1 MRHLFL
7 ILSRA
12 SHKSSVVLSPVQ
24 HTVRNISLRFV
35 SRNDGCSISNG
46 TASAVLFPQKTV
58 YRGIERTF
66 SVSPALGKVKQKAD
80 KKKSGKSQNVD
91 MNELSEVINVDKFT
105 RQMDYAVE
113 EMKKNFMTYVSL
125 RSSIGSIE
133 QVVVNFE
140 GEDFMLQELAQISR
154 KPKVV
159 VLNVTTF
166 PQAIP
171 QILDAISKSG
181 LNLNPQQDG
190 TTVFVPIPKI
200 TKEHREGLAKN
211 AKALF
216 IKCRD
221 SLKDVRNKEIK
232 DLKKIPSISEDQVRR
247 VQSQLEAIC
256 DKYVK
261 EAENLLDTKQKELL
275 RTE

>member
-1 MRHLFL
+1 MKQLFL

-12 SHKSSVVLSPVQ
+12 SNKSGTFLSPVQ
-24 HTVRNISLRFV
+24 HTVRNLSSGFT
-35 SRNDGCSISNG
+35 SRHDGSSVRNG
-46 TASAVLFPQKTV
+46 APAVLFHKNYQ
-58 YRGIERTF
+58 RSCERMFFT
-66 SVSPALGKVKQKAD
+66 SRALGKVKQKGD
-80 KKKSGKSQNVD
+80 KKRMGKPQNVD
-91 MNELSEVINVDKFT
+91 INELSDFIDVNKFT
-105 RQMDYAVE
+105 SQMDHAVE
-113 EMKKNFMTYVSL
+113 EMKKNFVVYVSL

-140 GEDFMLQELAQISR
+140 GEEYMLQELVQISR

-171 QILDAISKSG
+171 QVLEALTKSG

-190 TTVFVPIPKI
+190 TTIFIPIPKV
-200 TKEHREGLAKN
+200 TKEHREGLAKS

-221 SLKDVRNKEIK
+221 HLKNMKIKEIK
-232 DLKKIPSISEDQVRR
+232 NVKKIESISEDQVRR
-247 VQSQLEAIC
+247 VQNQLDIIC
-256 DKYVK
+256 EKYVK
-261 EAENLLDTKQKELL
+261 EAEDLLNTKQKELL